1 MRKLIAGNWKMN
13 MNADMADAFDMEMSV
28 TSNIDHVDWLI
39 CAPYP
44 YIANI
49 NNCHRG
55 AQDCSDQESG
65 AYTGEISAS
74 MVADMSCDYCIVG
87 HSERRAI
94 FGETNELVKAKATQ
108 VIDNNMTAII
118 CVGETL
124 DEREAG
130 NAFAVVEKLIKE
142 SLPDNANAKNT
153 VIAYEPVW
161 AIGTGKAATKDDV
174 IEMHDAIRDLLK
186 SSLADGENIR
196 ILYGGSV
203 KPSNAGELLSL
214 ENVNG
219 ALIGGASLKSEDF
232 IGIGKAVESN

>member
-13 MNADMADAFDMEMSV
+13 MNADMADAFDGEMNAVSDI
-28 TSNIDHVDWLI
+28 NHVDWLI

-44 YIANI
+44 YITNI
-49 NNCHRG
+49 SNCARG

-65 AYTGEISAS
+65 AYTGEISAP
-74 MVADMSCDYCIVG
+74 MIKDILCDYCIVG

-94 FGETNELVKAKATQ
+94 FGETDELVKAKATQ
-108 VIDNNMTAII
+108 VINNDMIAII

-130 NAFAVVEKLIKE
+130 DAFSVVEKQIKA
-142 SLPDNANAKNT
+142 SLTDHANAKNT

-161 AIGTGKAATKDDV
+161 AIGTGRAATKDDV
-174 IEMHDAIRDLLK
+174 VDMHDAIRGLLK

-203 KPSNAGELLSL
+203 KPSNAGELLNL